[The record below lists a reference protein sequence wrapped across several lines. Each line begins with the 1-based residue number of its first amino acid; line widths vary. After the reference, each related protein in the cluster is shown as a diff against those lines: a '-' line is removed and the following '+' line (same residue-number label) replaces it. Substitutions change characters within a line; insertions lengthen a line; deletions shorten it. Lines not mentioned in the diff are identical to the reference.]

1 MRAWIDRT
9 NDGLSGM
16 PADGISLPPKRGDLG
31 TSRWG
36 GLRVRLHQPRDR
48 AEGGMIAWGTKQA
61 RAYATACPQLAKADV
76 RALTRGSGH
85 AGDIAAR
92 PVEVGDG
99 GGLKFE
105 VCSPPGR

>member
-1 MRAWIDRT
+1 
-9 NDGLSGM
+9 
-16 PADGISLPPKRGDLG
+16 
-31 TSRWG
+31 
-36 GLRVRLHQPRDR
+36 
-48 AEGGMIAWGTKQA
+48 MIAWGTKQA

-99 GGLKFE
+99 GALSLKFARLPADRG
-105 VCSPPGR
+105 VPFFNCVDG